1 MFDRLQACLPTTLQG
16 STRRVGFLF
25 LAGCVSLVVVSI
37 AASQILLAGAVL
49 AAVLLWKQEGRRPLL
64 PTSLLWPL
72 LFLLLWTAVAVF
84 AAGGSLR
91 AALIRKFILFSL
103 LFIVP
108 LLARGAE
115 RILWI
120 YRAVFAVSAV
130 SAVAGLVQFALNPH
144 RGLLDRIKGFMSIWM
159 TFSGLLMLVLVALI
173 AYMIS
178 MGWRKHLWGIPLIV
192 ALAAALY
199 LSETRSAWLGAI
211 LGVATILVMKRPR
224 AIVVLAALLLAL
236 YFASPASIQQRLR
249 SGWNPNDPNT
259 RNRIELFGTTLR
271 LVQAHPWLGV
281 GQRVSLEAPKYRGS
295 LEFPDW
301 MYLHMHNNFLQ
312 IAAERGIPGL
322 ILWLWFMLQLG
333 WQAFRVFLS
342 SGSKATEGA
351 ADSRAA
357 AGFVASAAVGGW
369 VALLAAGM
377 FEYNFGDS
385 EILTIF
391 LFMMSAPFALKES
404 HE

>member
-1 MFDRLQACLPTTLQG
+1 MIDRLQTCIPRSLQG
-16 STRRVGFLF
+16 GPQRAGFL
-25 LAGCVSLVVVSI
+25 LVAGCVSLALVSI
-37 AASQILLAGAVL
+37 AASQILLAGAIL
-49 AAVLLWKQEGRRPLL
+49 GAVLLWKREGWRPVL
-64 PTSLLWPL
+64 PANLLWSL
-72 LFLLLWTAVAVF
+72 LFLLLWTAIAVF
-84 AAGGSLR
+84 ASGGSPR

-103 LFIVP
+103 LLIVP
-108 LLARGAE
+108 VLARGAD

-130 SAVAGLVQFALNPH
+130 SAVAGLVQFAINPH

-159 TFSGLLMLVLVALI
+159 TYSGLLMLVLVALI

-178 MGWRKHLWGIPLIV
+178 LGWRKHLWGFPLIV

-199 LSETRSAWLGAI
+199 FSQTRSAWLGAI
-211 LGVATILVMKRPR
+211 LGVTVILVLKRPR
-224 AIVVLAALLLAL
+224 AILVLAAMLLAL
-236 YFASPASIQQRLR
+236 YLASPASIQQRLR

-271 LVQAHPWLGV
+271 LIQDHPWLGV

-322 ILWLWFMLQLG
+322 VLWLWFMLQLG
-333 WQAFRVFLS
+333 WQALRVFVA
-342 SGSKATEGA
+342 SGGKTDTDSGE
-351 ADSRAA
+351 SRAA
-357 AGFVASAAVGGW
+357 SSFVAAAAIGGW
-369 VALLAAGM
+369 IALLAAGM

-385 EILTIF
+385 EILTLF
-391 LFMMSAPFALKES
+391 LFMMSAPFALKK
-404 HE
+404 